1 MRPGNTKLLL
11 FPSKSLA
18 KNRKKKNE
26 RQKEGRK
33 RRGKIRKG
41 GKGDGRRA
49 ERGVKRRDGEERR
62 GGEVGLGVGGKG
74 SQVLIDTS
82 PTHTNCLRES
92 TFLPFSQPE
101 QKKL

>member
-41 GKGDGRRA
+41 GK
-49 ERGVKRRDGEERR
+49 EMVGEW
-62 GGEVGLGVGGKG
+62 
-74 SQVLIDTS
+74 
-82 PTHTNCLRES
+82 REA
-92 TFLPFSQPE
+92 
-101 QKKL
+101 